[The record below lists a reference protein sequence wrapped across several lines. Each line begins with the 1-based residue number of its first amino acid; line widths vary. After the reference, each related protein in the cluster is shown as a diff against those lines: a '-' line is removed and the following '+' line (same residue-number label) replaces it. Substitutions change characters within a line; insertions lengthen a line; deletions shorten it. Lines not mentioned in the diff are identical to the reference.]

1 MNKRTFVIC
10 LFPMLLVCIFSY
22 TAFGASDEVLKRWS
36 KDLEYKASDTL
47 ARVQVTATYYA
58 AEYVEALV
66 QKEAEQNLWTADEAE
81 NYRYE
86 LLKTL
91 KFSEFIPILIKID
104 NRGPSMHMAP
114 FGDQL
119 VLWIGKKKVKSV
131 DYDKRFNFKLQ
142 GQREGLVYF
151 PRYDAKTGQELLEGA
166 KTVKLSIKGGI
177 SDVIDDSTNSVDFVW
192 DVYRDDPSRLL
203 AGPGANKLE
212 IDRLIL
218 RIDKL
223 TTQKRELEA
232 QLAEIQA
239 ELDSINQRI
248 EELQK
253 Q

>member
-1 MNKRTFVIC
+1 
-10 LFPMLLVCIFSY
+10 
-22 TAFGASDEVLKRWS
+22 
-36 KDLEYKASDTL
+36 
-47 ARVQVTATYYA
+47 
-58 AEYVEALV
+58 
-66 QKEAEQNLWTADEAE
+66 
-81 NYRYE
+81 
-86 LLKTL
+86 
-91 KFSEFIPILIKID
+91 
-104 NRGPSMHMAP
+104 MHMAP

>member
-1 MNKRTFVIC
+1 
-10 LFPMLLVCIFSY
+10 MLLVCIFSY
-22 TAFGASDEVLKRWS
+22 AAFGASDDVLKRWS
-36 KDLEYKASDTL
+36 KETEYKASDTL
-47 ARVQVTATYYA
+47 ARVQVGATYYA

-66 QKEAEQNLWTADEAE
+66 QKEAEQNLWTEDEAE

-119 VLWIGKKKVKSV
+119 VLWVGKKKVKPV

-151 PRYDAKTGQELLEGA
+151 PRYDAKTGKELLKGV

-177 SDVIDDSTNSVDFVW
+177 SDVIDDSTNSVDFLW
-192 DVYRDDPSRLL
+192 DVYRDDPSKLL
-203 AGPGANKLE
+203 AGPGADKLE
-212 IDRLIL
+212 IDRLIK
-218 RIDKL
+218 RIEKL
-223 TTQKRELEA
+223 TGEKSTLEA
-232 QLAEIQA
+232 QLAEVQA
-239 ELDSINQRI
+239 ELDKINQRI